1 MQVDELGVL
10 LSFDGLQY
18 PDSCEM
24 VLDGKTYQRGANK
37 ILVFFHTDYHERY
50 IIPNDY
56 ASKAVISRD
65 MRDARVVHKVGDL
78 RSPPAGTIGPSK
90 LKYTFRDYR
99 CHWRESGIPMDDGAI
114 DGHGFQLILMTM
126 VTNQDGQVCTKL
138 EGTTGNLSYTPEML
152 KVGNGIIYKDT
163 AWVSPPLGEYYPDVL
178 PVKGYI
184 EWLEIGFESIP
195 QKEEEAHHY
204 HHHHHHHLD
213 TAAAGAG
220 AVGPSK
226 KGNRPR
232 DIARLSK
239 ILVKDKMEAQDN
251 VKDFILQDLLPFFR
265 KAGESLRE
273 ESANHFRMMYPITM
287 DNVGIYNAYMSYMIH
302 VQSRE
307 LGPQKIHYLF
317 QCALARTPEIG
328 GMDVWMAILDVR
340 FAVPDKK
347 FIPLDTI
354 LDISTHKHG
363 KFLSGKLRWVLERV
377 DNDFNYLLVKA
388 LTVAI
393 DVLTIYNNAVPYLS
407 DQEHIPDDSAYNGG
421 KKMKSFQERWAI
433 QRGQR
438 NGTTTNTSNEVFAGT
453 HFPSYRSDDKE
464 YSPHNKTSQNPAHT
478 SSYHCNYVSVER
490 FFSPTA
496 GFGQDCEDGATYA
509 LYLKCVIQREY
520 YRSSSSSSSLTPN
533 GGDETASIDP
543 LIAYLGR
550 VYELFNACVM
560 GIYTHTGGEEVFH
573 ICTFMIPRWYMYQTK
588 QRGQYHYRDTW
599 KTIRGGVN
607 ASHGEVYDGDGG
619 DVIDDWVPSVPNG
632 VALWEK
638 DRGYYGSFVA
648 ESTCVEEPHKFP
660 IGPIGDAHRRRYK
673 ENYATVIEAIN
684 NGGVRAGQSGM
695 INRVLLDQKDY
706 FMRDETKL
714 SSFYLIANM
723 FDHIDD
729 GDNLKKNLLPGE
741 LGVMFNV
748 FAPPEKSSFVW
759 FTPTHAVSIA
769 KRKSKL
775 RAYGV
780 TCQSLFLRDENVGCY
795 PLSAFATLRGR
806 KAFEAS
812 MVQMNHNWPPMAP
825 TNPPIDPLKLPV
837 DNPNSEHNWPVHIKK
852 FYTMLKNN
860 KDTGTWIRAS
870 IDQLSK
876 TGATKYLRMHILD
889 TEIQSTSF
897 QGAILKTIQE
907 LMASAKDY
915 YALKID
921 IKYIQDSAFYPS
933 CGDYSSTHHPSIVQ
947 SHLLSH
953 GQASNGKYHVSIKP
967 KPLYQVLLFFYYK
980 K

>member
-1 MQVDELGVL
+1 MQVDELCVL
-10 LSFDGLQY
+10 LSFGGLQY

-24 VLDGKTYQRGANK
+24 VLDGKTYQGGATK

-56 ASKAVISRD
+56 TSKAIISRD
-65 MRDARVVHKVGDL
+65 MRDARVVHKFGDL
-78 RSPPAGTIGPSK
+78 KTPPAAIGTSK

-99 CHWRESGIPMDDGAI
+99 CHWRKSGIPMDNGAI
-114 DGHGFQLILMTM
+114 NGHGFQLILMTL
-126 VTNQDGQVCTKL
+126 VTNQDGQICTKL
-138 EGTTGNLSYTPEML
+138 EGTTGNLSYTPDML
-152 KVGNGIIYKDT
+152 KVGDGIIYKDT
-163 AWVSPPLGEYYPDVL
+163 AWVSPPLGEYYPDVP

-195 QKEEEAHHY
+195 QDEEDYPY
-204 HHHHHHHLD
+204 HHQKV
-213 TAAAGAG
+213 TASGKNG
-220 AVGPSK
+220 T
-226 KGNRPR
+226 RPR
-232 DIARLSK
+232 DIAQLSK
-239 ILVKDKMEAQDN
+239 MMVKDKMEAQDN
-251 VKDFILQDLLPFFR
+251 VKDFISQDLLPFFR

-328 GMDVWMAILDVR
+328 GMDVWTAILDVR

-363 KFLSGKLRWVLERV
+363 KFVSGKLRWVLERV
-377 DNDFNYLLVKA
+377 DNDFNYLFVKA

-393 DVLTIYNNAVPYLS
+393 DVLCIYNNAVPYLS
-407 DQEHIPDDSAYNGG
+407 DQEHIPDGAYNSG
-421 KKMKSFQERWAI
+421 KKMKPFQERWAI

-438 NGTTTNTSNEVFAGT
+438 NGTSTKSSSEVFAGT

-464 YSPHNKTSQNPAHT
+464 YSPHKASQKPTHT
-478 SSYHCNYVSVER
+478 SRHHHCNYVSVER

-520 YRSSSSSSSLTPN
+520 YRKSHLMANDEAATP
-533 GGDETASIDP
+533 IDP

-573 ICTFMIPRWYMYQTK
+573 ICTFMIPRWYMYQIK
-588 QRGQYHYRDTW
+588 QRGQYHYRNTW
-599 KTIRGGVN
+599 KTIRGGVDAN
-607 ASHGEVYDGDGG
+607 HGEVYDGDGG
-619 DVIDDWVPSVPNG
+619 DVIDDWVPSEPNG

-673 ENYATVIEAIN
+673 ENYATIIKAIN
-684 NGGVRAGQSGM
+684 NGGTTGGQSGM

-714 SSFYLIANM
+714 SSFYLIANV

-748 FAPPEKSSFVW
+748 FTPPEKSSFVW

-812 MVQMNHNWPPMAP
+812 MLQMNQNWPPMAP

-852 FYTMLKNN
+852 FYTMLINN
-860 KDTGTWIRAS
+860 KDTGTWLRAS

-889 TEIQSTSF
+889 TEIQSMVF
-897 QGAILKTIQE
+897 QGAMLKTIQE

-933 CGDYSSTHHPSIVQ
+933 CGDYSSTHHPAIVQ
-947 SHLLSH
+947 THLSH